1 MSKLFDEQK
10 NIITNNLRYF
20 AKYLNYFS
28 PDNIYCE
35 NIIRSNF
42 LPEYKFEKYKN
53 GYEET
58 YLILH
63 NYISN
68 LNELIKTNYYYLN
81 NLKQSKLI
89 NKKLLDEY
97 KIYKHKH
104 KYKKGINEYEFSDL
118 VKFENFLDKQYNKLI
133 SQRIVMNKYNETHLD
148 NIKNIKSKILSKN
161 EFKHFLKYYFID

>member
-20 AKYLNYFS
+20 IKYLNYFN

-35 NIIRSNF
+35 NIIRSDF
-42 LPEYKFEKYKN
+42 SPEYKFEKYKN
-53 GYEET
+53 AHVESYQ
-58 YLILH
+58 ILY

-68 LNELIKTNYYYLN
+68 LNELIKTNYCYLN

-118 VKFENFLDKQYNKLI
+118 VKFENFLDKQFNKI
-133 SQRIVMNKYNETHLD
+133 TSQRIIMNKYNEIHLD
-148 NIKNIKSKILSKN
+148 NIKNIKSKILPKN